1 MIPFRVSN
9 KGCPV
14 PGSSDRCILISFTPR
29 IGPIQGASVMDTLKW
44 LLESSPYFFSNFSF
58 DFTAFRYADF
68 GIRFPKISVFC
79 RNVLNT
85 EETARSF
92 FATSC
97 FLSKNHTRY
106 GLFAVLTH
114 VKSGIEG
121 IEILAV
127 QFVLRHPQC
136 FAESLEVNDL
146 PFSQEF
152 DRSTDIRVL
161 DEP

>member
-92 FATSC
+92 LLRAVSC
-97 FLSKNHTRY
+97 QKITHDMVYLQSLHMSNPGLKASKFLLS
-106 GLFAVLTH
+106 
-114 VKSGIEG
+114 
-121 IEILAV
+121 ILSCV
-127 QFVLRHPQC
+127 I
-136 FAESLEVNDL
+136 
-146 PFSQEF
+146 
-152 DRSTDIRVL
+152 RSASPNL
-161 DEP
+161 WK